1 MQYQQLPVFVVIE
14 HILCSQLCIN
24 FVMQNSWISK
34 FLTNTVIVQ
43 EMETGFDMCAVCI
56 EGYRSCD
63 VIRILPCK

>member
-1 MQYQQLPVFVVIE
+1 MHDAPKKLQECEASFS
-14 HILCSQLCIN
+14 CSCLRWH
-24 FVMQNSWISK
+24 FA
-34 FLTNTVIVQ
+34 Q